1 LCDARAGI
9 KEEAAMTFA
18 VQACLKAAKELAK
31 AVAMPSDESPQVAA
45 KRRDLEQLQ
54 ELARRN
60 PALEVG
66 VQALR
71 DEIEGLTRREVVL
84 PDLELYELA
93 AGDPGFLTRANAEE
107 QRILLLGVLAG
118 VQVPPGTGQPV
129 ALVRSF

>member
-1 LCDARAGI
+1 MA
-9 KEEAAMTFA
+9 FA
-18 VQACLKAAKELAK
+18 VQACVKAAKDLAR
-31 AVAMPSDESPQVAA
+31 AVAMPSDESPLMAA

-71 DEIEGLTRREVVL
+71 DEIEGMTRRDLVL
-84 PDLELYELA
+84 PDLELYELVA
-93 AGDPGFLTRANAEE
+93 DDPGFLSRATAEE
-107 QRILLLGVLAG
+107 PRTLLLGVLAG
-118 VQVPPGTGQPV
+118 VRVPPGTGQPV